1 LDKQNSQN
9 PVKKFISVFQYSGVA
24 LEIVWSTSAKLTIA
38 MALTTL
44 FAGVLPAAIASVGGL
59 FVDVVSNAFQD
70 DGSNTAQ
77 LRSDALYY
85 VFLEAG
91 LVVLMTGAQRINTV
105 CQSIL
110 RVLLGNKINV
120 MILEKALTLELAHFE
135 DAEYYDKLVRARRE
149 ASSRPLSLVIK
160 TFDLFRDI
168 IALIT
173 IGIWLFQ
180 FSPYAV
186 LLLAVAGV
194 PAFIAEA
201 KFSGEAFRIH
211 RRRSAERRMQIYLE
225 MVLTREDG
233 VKEVKL
239 LQLGKMFLQRYVD
252 IFLNIYKEDRSLVL
266 RRGIWG
272 YILGLIASAAF
283 YFAYGWVG
291 FAAIAGAITI
301 GQMTMYIAQFRL
313 GQNSVTNSLTSIN
326 GMYEDNLYLSNLT
339 EFLSH
344 KVPEQTGEGI
354 AGPNPDDGIRFENVS
369 FSYPGAQTPA
379 LKNINLHITPGESLA
394 IVGENGSGK
403 TTLIK
408 LLTRLYTPTE
418 GRILVDG
425 LDLQEWD
432 TNAIREKIGVIFQDF
447 ARYQLI
453 VGENIGIGDV
463 DNIEDGNQIEE
474 AARKGMADEFVRDL
488 PLDYQTQL
496 GTWFKDGKELSG
508 GQWQKI
514 ALSRAFMRSKADILI
529 LDEPTAAIDARAE
542 AEIFEHFN
550 DLTDNRISIII
561 SLGTWFK
568 DGKELSGGQWQKIA
582 LSRAFMRSKADILIL
597 DEPTAAIDAR
607 AEAEIFEHFN
617 DLTDNRISIIISHRF
632 STVRRADHIIV
643 LEKAEVLEQ
652 GSHQQLLE
660 MDGQYATLFNLQA
673 KGYQ

>member
-1 LDKQNSQN
+1 MNSPDEPN
-9 PVKKFISVFQYSGVA
+9 SVAKFLAVFQYSKVA
-24 LEIVWSTSAKLTIA
+24 IEIVWSTSA
-38 MALTTL
+38 ALTLLMAGATL
-44 FAGVLPAAIASVGGL
+44 FSGVLPGLIASVGGL
-59 FVDVVSNAFQD
+59 FVDAVASALQQS
-70 DGSNTAQ
+70 GEQAEQ
-77 LRSDALYY
+77 ARSDVLFY
-85 VFLEAG
+85 VLVEAG
-91 LVVLMTGAQRINTV
+91 LVVLMTGAQKVNSV

-160 TFDLFRDI
+160 TFDLVRDLI
-168 IALIT
+168 LLIT

-186 LLLAVAGV
+186 LLLGLAGV

-239 LQLGKMFLQRYVD
+239 LQLGKLFLQRYVD
-252 IFLNIYKEDRSLVL
+252 IFRNIYKEDRNLVL
-266 RRGIWG
+266 RRGFWG
-272 YILGLIASAAF
+272 YVLGLLASAAF

-313 GQNSVTNSLTSIN
+313 GQNAVTNSLTAIN

-339 EFLSH
+339 EYLDH
-344 KVPEQTGEGI
+344 KVPEQTGE
-354 AGPNPDDGIRFENVS
+354 ATYGPSPEDGIRFDKVS
-369 FSYPGAQTPA
+369 FTYPGSNTPA
-379 LKNINLHITPGESLA
+379 LKDVTLHIRPGESLA

-408 LLTRLYTPTE
+408 LLTRLYKPTKGNIYLE
-418 GRILVDG
+418 GLNLND
-425 LDLQEWD
+425 WD
-432 TNAIREKIGVIFQDF
+432 INTLRSKIGVIFQDF
-447 ARYQLI
+447 ARYQLL

-463 DNIEDGNQIEE
+463 EDLGEDLRIEE
-474 AARKGMADEFVRDL
+474 AARKGMAEEFVKDL
-488 PLDYQTQL
+488 PDAYQTQL

-514 ALSRAFMRSKADILI
+514 ALSRAFMRNKADVLI

-542 AEIFEHFN
+542 AEIFSHFR
-550 DLTDNRISIII
+550 DLTAN
-561 SLGTWFK
+561 K
-568 DGKELSGGQWQKIA
+568 
-582 LSRAFMRSKADILIL
+582 
-597 DEPTAAIDAR
+597 
-607 AEAEIFEHFN
+607 
-617 DLTDNRISIIISHRF
+617 ISIIISHRF
-632 STVRRADHIIV
+632 STVRMADHIIV
-643 LEKAEVLEQ
+643 LEKAEIQEE
-652 GSHQQLLE
+652 GSHQELLAS
-660 MDGQYATLFNLQA
+660 DGQYATLFKLQA
-673 KGYQ
+673 QGYQ

>member
-1 LDKQNSQN
+1 MQRQLSILDSSTINSESSLENQESPN
-9 PVKKFISVFQYSGVA
+9 AVRKFLSVFKYSKVA
-24 LEIVWSTSAKLTIA
+24 IGIVWGTSAALTVT

-44 FAGVLPAAIASVGGL
+44 VSGVLPAAIASIGGL
-59 FVDVVSNAFQD
+59 FVDAVAVALQEGGDLSIE
-70 DGSNTAQ
+70 SRNTV
-77 LRSDALYY
+77 LYY
-85 VFLEAG
+85 VMLEAG
-91 LVVLMTGAQRINTV
+91 LVVLMTGAQRISTV
-105 CQSIL
+105 SQSIL

-160 TFDLFRDI
+160 TFDLMRDI
-168 IALIT
+168 IALLT

-186 LLLAVAGV
+186 LLLAVAGT

-239 LQLGKMFLQRYVD
+239 LQLGKLFLKRYVD
-252 IFLNIYKEDRSLVL
+252 IFLNIYKEDRNLVL

-272 YILGLIASAAF
+272 YLLGLVASAAF

-291 FAAIAGAITI
+291 FAAMAGAITI

-313 GQNSVTNSLTSIN
+313 GQNAVTSSLTAVN
-326 GMYEDNLYLSNLT
+326 GMYEDNLYLSNLS
-339 EFLSH
+339 EYLEH
-344 KVPEQTGEGI
+344 KVPEQTGEKK
-354 AGPNPDDGIRFENVS
+354 AGPSPEEGIRFEDVS
-369 FSYPGAQTPA
+369 FYYPGSDTPA
-379 LKNINLHITPGESLA
+379 LNKINLHISPGESLA

-408 LLTRLYTPTE
+408 LLTRLYAPTHGKIFLE
-418 GRILVDG
+418 GLELR
-425 LDLQEWD
+425 QWD
-432 TNAIREKIGVIFQDF
+432 IEALRQKIGVIFQDF

-463 DNIEDGNQIEE
+463 DNIEEDEQIAQ
-474 AARKGMADEFVRDL
+474 AAKQGMADVFVKDL
-488 PLDYQTQL
+488 PLEYKTQL

-514 ALSRAFMRSKADILI
+514 ALSRAFMRNQADILI
-529 LDEPTAAIDARAE
+529 LDEPTAAIDAKAE
-542 AEIFEHFN
+542 AEIFAHFR
-550 DLTDNRISIII
+550 DLTAN
-561 SLGTWFK
+561 K
-568 DGKELSGGQWQKIA
+568 
-582 LSRAFMRSKADILIL
+582 
-597 DEPTAAIDAR
+597 
-607 AEAEIFEHFN
+607 
-617 DLTDNRISIIISHRF
+617 ISIIISHRF
-632 STVRRADHIIV
+632 STVRMADHIIV
-643 LEKAEVLEQ
+643 LEKAEVMEQ
-652 GSHQQLLE
+652 GSHNELVAA
-660 MDGQYATLFNLQA
+660 DGQYATLFKLQA

>member
-1 LDKQNSQN
+1 LDNKAPSN
-9 PVKKFISVFQYSGVA
+9 PVSKFISAFQYSAVA
-24 LEIVWSTSAKLTIA
+24 IKIVWETSASLTIV

-44 FAGVLPAAIASVGGL
+44 VSGFLPAAIAAVGGL
-59 FVDVVSNAFQD
+59 FVDVVANAFGADPQTLE
-70 DGSNTAQ
+70 S

-85 VFLEAG
+85 IFLEAG
-91 LVVLMTGAQRINTV
+91 LVVLLTGAQRINTV

-168 IALIT
+168 IVLIS
-173 IGIWLFQ
+173 IGIYLFQ

-186 LLLAVAGV
+186 LLLGLAGI
-194 PAFIAEA
+194 PSFLAEA

-239 LQLGKMFLQRYVD
+239 LQLGKLFLERYVD
-252 IFLNIYKEDRSLVL
+252 IFRNIYKEDKSLVL
-266 RRGIWG
+266 RRGFWG
-272 YILGLIASAAF
+272 YVLGLLASAAF

-313 GQNSVTNSLTSIN
+313 GQNAVTNSLTSIN

-339 EFLSH
+339 EYLSH
-344 KVPEQTGEGI
+344 MVPEQTGEQV
-354 AGPNPDDGIRFENVS
+354 AGPNPADGIRFENVS
-369 FSYPGAQTPA
+369 FYYPGSDIAA
-379 LKNINLHITPGESLA
+379 LKSVDLHITPGESLA

-408 LLTRLYTPTE
+408 LLTRLYTPSE
-418 GRILVDG
+418 GKIFLEG
-425 LDLQEWD
+425 LELKDWD
-432 TNAIREKIGVIFQDF
+432 IETLRQKIGVIFQDF
-447 ARYQLI
+447 AKYQLI

-463 DNIEDGNQIEE
+463 ENIEELPKIEE
-474 AARKGMADEFVRDL
+474 AARKGMADVFVKDL
-488 PLDYQTQL
+488 PSDYQTQL

-514 ALSRAFMRSKADILI
+514 ALSRAFMRSKADVLI
-529 LDEPTAAIDARAE
+529 LDEPTAAIDAKAE
-542 AEIFEHFN
+542 AEIFAHFR
-550 DLTDNRISIII
+550 DLT
-561 SLGTWFK
+561 
-568 DGKELSGGQWQKIA
+568 A
-582 LSRAFMRSKADILIL
+582 
-597 DEPTAAIDAR
+597 
-607 AEAEIFEHFN
+607 
-617 DLTDNRISIIISHRF
+617 NRISIIISHRF
-632 STVRRADHIIV
+632 STVRMADHIIV
-643 LEKAEVLEQ
+643 LEKAEIHEQ
-652 GSHQQLLE
+652 GSHEELLKK
-660 MDGQYATLFNLQA
+660 DGQYAHLFKLQA
-673 KGYQ
+673 QGYK